1 MPLCCED
8 QITVEK
14 TPGYFIDK
22 DAPELIY
29 KMNPKIKLILI
40 IRDPTYRA
48 ISEYTQVIENDGNK
62 IDSSS
67 YSNFSTKFEKDF
79 LDENGRVKEKNPY
92 IKRGIYVLHLKKW
105 LEYFPLEQ
113 ILILDGEKLI
123 LDPFSILQK
132 VEKYLNLQ
140 PFIRPD
146 HFVFDK
152 NKGFMCI
159 KENSKILC
167 LGETKGRKHIFV
179 SNDVKNKIKE
189 FYEPYNKQLFEL
201 IKQEPFF

>member
-1 MPLCCED
+1 MS
-8 QITVEK
+8 
-14 TPGYFIDK
+14 
-22 DAPELIY
+22 A
-29 KMNPKIKLILI
+29 
-40 IRDPTYRA
+40 
-48 ISEYTQVIENDGNK
+48 
-62 IDSSS
+62 
-67 YSNFSTKFEKDF
+67 
-79 LDENGRVKEKNPY
+79 
-92 IKRGIYVLHLKKW
+92 
-105 LEYFPLEQ
+105 